1 MLSSHNRPQKCGNH
15 QDIAYGLSSMSIP
28 KAGTKPAPTA
38 TGMGYRKEMT
48 KEYKATYLKKYGHP
62 VSFEKTFDRPP
73 RPEEE

>member
-1 MLSSHNRPQKCGNH
+1 
-15 QDIAYGLSSMSIP
+15 
-28 KAGTKPAPTA
+28 
-38 TGMGYRKEMT
+38 MT